1 MASEGLPDIS
11 AVKQEKKTSLMSVPA
26 RSALML
32 PWNFMRKA
40 RINYS
45 LSVAVV
51 DSASEGQETTVRVS
65 DGEYQDLR

>member
-40 RINYS
+40 RINIS
-45 LSVAVV
+45 LSVLLWILL
-51 DSASEGQETTVRVS
+51 
-65 DGEYQDLR
+65 LRARRLQCGI

>member
-11 AVKQEKKTSLMSVPA
+11 AVKQERKTSLMSVPV

-40 RINYS
+40 RINIS
-45 LSVAVV
+45 LSVLLWILL
-51 DSASEGQETTVRVS
+51 
-65 DGEYQDLR
+65 LRARRLQCGI

>member
-11 AVKQEKKTSLMSVPA
+11 VVKQERKTSLMSVPA

-40 RINYS
+40 RINIS
-45 LSVAVV
+45 LSVLLW
-51 DSASEGQETTVRVS
+51 TLL
-65 DGEYQDLR
+65 LRARRPQCDI

>member
-11 AVKQEKKTSLMSVPA
+11 VVKQEKKTSLMSVPV

-40 RINYS
+40 RINIS
-45 LSVAVV
+45 LSVLLW
-51 DSASEGQETTVRVS
+51 TLL
-65 DGEYQDLR
+65 LRARRPQCGI